1 MDGLCPVFN
10 EGSRYLRL
18 RYVSFPPFIDNG
30 KLTTAEIG
38 PKPHLIDELLG
49 RFFEF
54 NHVHCLNIRLGEA
67 KFNLTMKSDQ
77 SLGSFTSC
85 SSISFG
91 SPLSDLWILH
101 SKDPLSSHIDSR
113 LDQSFQILAATW
125 LIEQS
130 IIEDAIHGDNI
141 PGLHYAQSV
150 AGSKLL
156 QCLEKTLSSSS
167 LSKLGADKLTALTT
181 ILLATLSIVMF
192 SRRRFHSSLVSLL
205 Y

>member
-10 EGSRYLRL
+10 EGSRYLHL
-18 RYVSFPPFIDNG
+18 RYVSFPPFIDDG
-30 KLTTAEIG
+30 KLTTAEFG
-38 PKPHLIDELLG
+38 PKPHLIDELLS
-49 RFFEF
+49 RFF
-54 NHVHCLNIRLGEA
+54 
-67 KFNLTMKSDQ
+67 KFNLTMKSDL
-77 SLGSFTSC
+77 SLGSCTSC

-91 SPLSDLWILH
+91 PPLSDLWILH
-101 SKDPLSSHIDSR
+101 SKDPLPSHIDSR

-181 ILLATLSIVMF
+181 ILFYTVRRHLFKKKISLIASKSSVLA
-192 SRRRFHSSLVSLL
+192 